1 MTEKNNSLLTSLG
14 GDIKTKHNS
23 YSSKKMEQKMK
34 IFLNNIYHNINQN
47 DESKNKVREFFTI

>member
-34 IFLNNIYHNINQN
+34 IFLNMYHKINPN